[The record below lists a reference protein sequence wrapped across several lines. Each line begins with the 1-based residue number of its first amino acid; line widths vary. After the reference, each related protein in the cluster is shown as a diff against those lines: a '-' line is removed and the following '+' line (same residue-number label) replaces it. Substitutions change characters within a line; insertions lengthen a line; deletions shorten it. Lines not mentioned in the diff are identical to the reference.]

1 MFKKEKFIEKNPL
14 SLYLYTQIAA
24 THPKK
29 DGIRCTKIEHARFPL
44 YYTIRNIR
52 PFRIVPTYV
61 NLYIENTLLNFSY
74 TRALQNVHRITEQY
88 TLSSLHHLNVICGR
102 EQIVQRIGNTVQ
114 RILLCDQGLRD
125 ISKNM
130 TRRVVYPPL

>member
-14 SLYLYTQIAA
+14 SLNLYSQIAA

-61 NLYIENTLLNFSY
+61 NRYIENTLLDSAIRVPWK
-74 TRALQNVHRITEQY
+74 T
-88 TLSSLHHLNVICGR
+88 C
-102 EQIVQRIGNTVQ
+102 TV
-114 RILLCDQGLRD
+114 
-125 ISKNM
+125 
-130 TRRVVYPPL
+130 